1 MLNHVA
7 HIGIIAGTADGA
19 ALCYRTLCH
28 EAERVLGRHAY
39 PEITM
44 HALPLEAYL
53 AAIDADDWSG
63 VAGLMSRSALVLAHA
78 GAELIICPN
87 NTLHR
92 AFDLVAS
99 SVPWLHIAD
108 AVETEARRRNYR
120 RVGLIGTRPVM
131 ESTVYRTRFEK
142 GQIGVT
148 LPTVSER
155 VELDTIIRTQ
165 LIRGEYTLSSRE
177 RVEEIIA
184 RMAADGVEAVILG
197 CTELPLLVTEERSAL
212 PLLDSTRLLA
222 AAALTSSSSLAS
234 ISYEG

>member
-1 MLNHVA
+1 MLNQLA

-53 AAIDADDWSG
+53 ASIDAGDWAG
-63 VAGLMSRSALVLAHA
+63 VAALMSRSASVLAHA

-92 AFDLVAS
+92 AFDLVVS

-120 RVGLIGTRPVM
+120 RVGLLGTRPVM
-131 ESTVYRTRFEK
+131 ESTVYRARFEK
-142 GQIGVT
+142 GQIGIT

-165 LIRGEYTLSSRE
+165 LIRGEYTLRSRE

-184 RMAADGVEAVILG
+184 RMAAGGVEAVILG
-197 CTELPLLVTEERSAL
+197 CTELPLLVTKERSAL

-222 AAALTSSSSLAS
+222 AAALTRSSSLAS
-234 ISYEG
+234 ISY

>member
-7 HIGIIAGTADGA
+7 HIGIVAGTADGA
-19 ALCYRTLCH
+19 ALCYQTLCH
-28 EAERVLGRHAY
+28 EAERVLARHGY

-53 AAIDADDWSG
+53 AAIDTDDWAG
-63 VAGLMSRSALVLAHA
+63 VAALMSRSASVLAHA

-108 AVETEARRRNYR
+108 AVEIEARRRNYR

-165 LIRGEYTLSSRE
+165 LIRGEYTLGSRE

-184 RMAADGVEAVILG
+184 QMEADGVEAVILG

-234 ISYEG
+234 ISY